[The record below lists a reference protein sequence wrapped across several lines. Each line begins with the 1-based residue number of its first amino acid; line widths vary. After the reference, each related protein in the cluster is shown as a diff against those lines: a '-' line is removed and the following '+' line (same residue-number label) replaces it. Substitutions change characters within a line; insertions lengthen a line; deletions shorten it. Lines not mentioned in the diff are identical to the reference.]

1 MPSKNSNG
9 NQPLGR
15 SIKVQGG
22 NLQGSIAQIESKV
35 AKLQPAQ
42 SLDAGML
49 QLPNGRVHVPKRAGA
64 GATSTPCILGRVSKD
79 SENSTDEITKYKI
92 NAGFL
97 TGGGSTELI
106 EPDNL
111 TAKIDDFV
119 WLKVLWTA
127 DVIDGVLQAGGTMGA
142 VTIHTGTT
150 IPDDTTPT
158 VDSTSGIAYITLG
171 GWVTDN
177 VDAPDGPNPVW
188 IKQGCGSIQLYFCPG
203 QGFFFGRNNAV
214 ETGE

>member
-1 MPSKNSNG
+1 MPSKNYNG

-22 NLQGSIAQIESKV
+22 NLQGSIALIESKV

-42 SLDAGML
+42 SMETGML

-64 GATSTPCILGRVSKD
+64 GARASSTPCILGRVSKD

-97 TGGGSTELI
+97 KGGGSTKLI

-119 WLKVLWTA
+119 WLKVIWTA
-127 DVIDGVLQAGGTMGA
+127 NFGAAGLLPGGTMGA
-142 VTIHTGTT
+142 VTVDTGTE
-150 IPDDTTPT
+150 IPDEVIPT
-158 VDSTSGIAYITLG
+158 SGSTNGIAYIALG
-171 GWVTDN
+171 GWVSN
-177 VDAPDGPNPVW
+177 GAEEPSPVW
-188 IKQGCGSIQLYFCPG
+188 VNQGCGSIQLYFCPG
-203 QGFFFGRNNAV
+203 QGFIVGRNNEV
-214 ETGE
+214 EV